1 MSRIPLVLLPGLLC
15 DRALWQAQI
24 KALEDIADIQVAD
37 LTQAD
42 TFEGMAENVLARA
55 PARFALAGLSMGGYL
70 TFEILR
76 RARSRVMRVAL
87 LDTSARADT
96 PEQKR
101 RRSMFV
107 AHAKRGKFKGVTP
120 QLIQN
125 WVSPK
130 SIARDPKIVDAVQ
143 DMTLR
148 VGADAF
154 CRQQNAIMGRPDSRA
169 ELNLI
174 QCPALVLCG
183 SEDQATPLELS
194 REMAAD
200 IPSAQLVV
208 FEECGHL
215 ATMEKPA
222 ETSAAMRRWLLAEA

>member
-1 MSRIPLVLLPGLLC
+1 MSRVPLVLLPGLLC

-24 KALEDIADIQVAD
+24 EALQDIADIQVAD
-37 LTQAD
+37 LTRAD

-76 RARSRVMRVAL
+76 RARGRVMRVAL

>member
-24 KALEDIADIQVAD
+24 KALEDIADIHVAD

-42 TFEGMAENVLARA
+42 TLEGLAERVLARA
-55 PARFALAGLSMGGYL
+55 PACFALAGLSMGGYL
-70 TFEILR
+70 SFEILR
-76 RARSRVMRVAL
+76 RARSRVTRLAL

-101 RRSMFV
+101 KRGMFV

-120 QLIQN
+120 QLIHN

-130 SIARDPKIVDAVQ
+130 SIARDPSVVDAVQ
-143 DMTLR
+143 EMTLR
-148 VGADAF
+148 VGSDAF
-154 CRQQNAIMGRPDSRA
+154 CRQQNAIMARPDSRA
-169 ELNLI
+169 ELTAI
-174 QCPALVLCG
+174 QCPTLVLCG
-183 SEDQATPLELS
+183 REDLATPLELS

-200 IPSAQLVV
+200 IPNARIVV
-208 FEECGHL
+208 LEECGHL

-222 ETSAAMRRWLLAEA
+222 ETSEAMRRWLTAEP

>member
-1 MSRIPLVLLPGLLC
+1 MSRVPLVLLPGLLC

-24 KALEDIADIQVAD
+24 EALQDIADIQVAD
-37 LTQAD
+37 LTRAD

-76 RARSRVMRVAL
+76 RARGRVMRVAL

-96 PEQKR
+96 PELKR
-101 RRSMFV
+101 RRTLFV

>member
-24 KALEDIADIQVAD
+24 DALADIADIQVTD

-42 TFEGMAENVLARA
+42 TLAGLAESVLARA
-55 PARFALAGLSMGGYL
+55 PARFMLAGLSMGGYL

-101 RRSMFV
+101 RRGMFV

-130 SIARDPKIVDAVQ
+130 SIARDPAIVAAVQ
-143 DMTLR
+143 EMTLR

-154 CRQQNAIMGRPDSRA
+154 CRQQAAIMERPDSRP
-169 ELNLI
+169 ELGLI

-183 SEDQATPLELS
+183 REDAATPLELS

-208 FEECGHL
+208 LEECGHL

-222 ETSAAMRRWLLAEA
+222 ETSAAMRRWLLADV

>member
-15 DRALWQAQI
+15 DRALWRAQI
-24 KALEDIADIQVAD
+24 EALEDIADIQVAD

-42 TFEGMAENVLARA
+42 TFEGMAEHALARA

-70 TFEILR
+70 AFEILR
-76 RARSRVMRVAL
+76 RARSRVTRVAL

-101 RRSMFV
+101 RRGMFV

-130 SIARDPKIVDAVQ
+130 SIARDPKIVDEVQ
-143 DMTLR
+143 DITLR

-154 CRQQNAIMGRPDSRA
+154 CRQQNAIMARPDSRA
-169 ELNLI
+169 ELHLI
-174 QCPALVLCG
+174 QCHALVLCG
-183 SEDQATPLELS
+183 REDRSTPLEHS

-208 FEECGHL
+208 LEECGHL

-222 ETSAAMRRWLLAEA
+222 ETSAAMRRWLTAL

>member
-15 DRALWQAQI
+15 DEALWRRQI
-24 KALEDIADIQVAD
+24 ESLADIAEPQVAD

-42 TFEGMAENVLARA
+42 TLPAMATQVLAQA

-70 TFEILR
+70 AFEILR
-76 RARSRVMRVAL
+76 QAPTRVEKLAL

-101 RRSMFV
+101 RRQMFV

-120 QLIQN
+120 QLIHN

-130 SIARDPKIVDAVQ
+130 STARDPELVGTVEA
-143 DMTLR
+143 MTNR

-154 CRQQNAIMGRPDSRA
+154 CRQQNAIMGRPDSRCDLA
-169 ELNLI
+169 GIE
-174 QCPALVLCG
+174 CETLVLCG
-183 SEDQATPLELS
+183 RDDGATPLALS
-194 REMAAD
+194 QEMAAD
-200 IPSAQLVV
+200 IPGAQLRIL
-208 FEECGHL
+208 EDCGHL
-215 ATMEKPA
+215 ATLEKPD
-222 ETSAAMRRWLLAEA
+222 ETSAAMRRWLLG

>member
-1 MSRIPLVLLPGLLC
+1 MSRTPLVLLPGLLC

-42 TFEGMAENVLARA
+42 SFEAMAEHVLARA
-55 PARFALAGLSMGGYL
+55 PACFALAGLSMGGYL
-70 TFEILR
+70 SFEILR
-76 RARSRVMRVAL
+76 RARSRVTRLAL

-101 RRSMFV
+101 KRGMFV

-120 QLIQN
+120 QLIHN

-130 SIARDPKIVDAVQ
+130 STARDPGIVQAVLE
-143 DMTLR
+143 MTLR
-148 VGADAF
+148 VGSDAF
-154 CRQQNAIMGRPDSRA
+154 CRQQNAIMARPDSRA
-169 ELNLI
+169 ELTAI
-174 QCPALVLCG
+174 QCPTLVLCG
-183 SEDQATPLELS
+183 REDLSTPLEMS

-200 IPSAQLVV
+200 IPNARIVV
-208 FEECGHL
+208 LEECGHL
-215 ATMEKPA
+215 STMEKPD
-222 ETSAAMRRWLLAEA
+222 ETSAAMRRWLTSVD